1 MRRVVRLRPVRA
13 NRLPRPNSFNGL
25 EEYERHGG
33 LAAYVLELPSAPQP
47 PGMVRVWSCMIV
59 VTRPLGEPEVGM
71 ALPKPH
77 SSRGAHP
84 TPLHLRP
91 VGRLVP
97 MAAPTPTRKTTIA
110 PPKSEPRTP
119 PTVHTLRP
127 VRSGGAYSIPS
138 QPIHRVVR
146 PVLAE
151 ALETVFER
159 FARERGFAPEKPLE
173 IHFSR
178 GFKAGSHGHGEGR
191 AADIAAVGGK
201 SLLAWKQEWDQAIAA
216 AETLSDAQQHAE
228 AIAAE
233 QQRNLGYGLYKALQE
248 YSGWRVNPGGWR
260 PYRGVMQLFG
270 PWTATKGPWKAMQ
283 IKDPTP
289 YQCQRLADQQW
300 VFRAHQD
307 HIHVAR

>member
-1 MRRVVRLRPVRA
+1 MRQVLRL
-13 NRLPRPNSFNGL
+13 
-25 EEYERHGG
+25 
-33 LAAYVLELPSAPQP
+33 QQ
-47 PGMVRVWSCMIV
+47 
-59 VTRPLGEPEVGM
+59 
-71 ALPKPH
+71 
-77 SSRGAHP
+77 
-84 TPLHLRP
+84 LRP
-91 VGRLVP
+91 VGRLVR
-97 MAAPTPTRKTTIA
+97 MAAPHSGQPAAID
-110 PPKSEPRTP
+110 P
-119 PTVHTLRP
+119 PTSEAVTAPTIHTLRP

-138 QPIHRVVR
+138 QPTRRVVR

-159 FARERGFAPEKPLE
+159 FARERGFSPEKPLE
-173 IHFSR
+173 IHFAR
-178 GFKAGSHGHGEGR
+178 GFKAGSRGHGEGR

-201 SLLAWKQEWDQAIAA
+201 ALLVWKQEWEQAVAA
-216 AETLSDAQQHAE
+216 SEKHPDAQQRAG

-233 QQRNLGYGLYKALQE
+233 QQRNLGYALYKALQE
-248 YSGWRVNPGGWR
+248 HSGWRVNQGGWR

-270 PWTATKGPWKAMQ
+270 LWTATEGPWKTLQ